1 MASIV
6 TDKNKI
12 VAIPHSKGI
21 TYSCKQQYQPLKH
34 EKRREW
40 FSDHAYLCLPLVIGN
55 QYGFAVRSEHSFD
68 AYWDGNP
75 GLDATRIV
83 FTEKNPNSGQS
94 VNSHF
99 GLGIITIQ
107 NSFTLRTPDGVNL
120 MTINPPN
127 QFIDG
132 LGHMTGVIETDN
144 LRRDFTFN
152 LKLTR
157 SNYWVSVKK
166 GDWIGCFIPVPRY
179 FVDSFEMVDAKD
191 YLTQEQIDTEIS
203 CANDFAR
210 ERSGPDKE
218 KSHAAGRRYFNGE
231 DVYGNKFEDHQKRM
245 KD

>member
-12 VAIPHSKGI
+12 VAIPHHKNI
-21 TYSCKQQYQPLKH
+21 TFSCTEQYQSLKN
-34 EKRREW
+34 EKRRDW

-55 QYGFAVRSEHSFD
+55 QYGFVVRSQHSFD
-68 AYWDGNP
+68 AYWDGGP
-75 GLDATRIV
+75 GLDATRII
-83 FTEKNPNSGQS
+83 FSEQSEGSGQTIK
-94 VNSHF
+94 SHF

-127 QFIDG
+127 HFIDG

-157 SNYWVSVKK
+157 SNYWVSVNK

-191 YLTQEQIDTEIS
+191 YLTQEQIDTEIKCS
-203 CANDFAR
+203 DDFAK
-210 ERSGPDKE
+210 ERSGPDKD

-245 KD
+245 KE